1 MSEQEGQEPGQDGG
15 ANDLTE
21 EEAVELFDE
30 AAECAVCAVELTDET
45 HVTSGSCMHSSTC
58 LDCIGQWIVSKVDD
72 DS

>member
-1 MSEQEGQEPGQDGG
+1 MSEQEQEPGHG

-21 EEAVELFDE
+21 DE

-45 HVTSGSCMHSSTC
+45 RVTSGSCMHSSTC